1 MSFEVLTTKLAVR
14 VVFGEKVRLYF
25 SKERRKHHDSCY
37 RRAKINK
44 SALCHVHVCF
54 EWYVLLL
61 GIIQGVFGLLCDTR
75 YVLLLA
81 IIQQCRN
88 HRFDGMYS
96 IYLN

>member
-1 MSFEVLTTKLAVR
+1 MSFEVLTTKLAAR
-14 VVFGEKVRLYF
+14 VAFGEKVRLYF
-25 SKERRKHHDSCY
+25 SKERRKNHDSCY
-37 RRAKINK
+37 RRVKINK
-44 SALCHVHVCF
+44 SALCHVYVCF

-61 GIIQGVFGLLCDTR
+61 GNTAFLDCCDTR

-96 IYLN
+96 ISLN